1 MRLPF
6 FILVVA
12 FTQSSLAQLPANM
25 YGDTA
30 NVPFY
35 HRVTSG
41 DPLADQVIIWTI
53 ISSSAAIEKVF
64 WELSVYPDFS
74 WINKR
79 DSVVVDASTDFT
91 VKVDVTGLSPSTI
104 YYYRFKDEQ
113 GRYSATGTTRTAPLS
128 TDVISHMRFAVVSCT
143 SVYSRLL

>member
-1 MRLPF
+1 
-6 FILVVA
+6 
-12 FTQSSLAQLPANM
+12 M

-30 NVPFY
+30 NAPFY
-35 HRVTSG
+35 GVTSG
-41 DPLADQVIIWTI
+41 DPLADQVIIWTK
-53 ISSSAAIEKVF
+53 ISSSAAIEKAF

-79 DSVVVDASTDFT
+79 DSVVVDLDFT

-113 GRYSATGTTRTAPLS
+113 GRYSATGTTRQHCCQQTLFHTCVRSGVAPVSIPASLMDTNVS
-128 TDVISHMRFAVVSCT
+128 VNEMISIS
-143 SVYSRLL
+143 